1 MGPARRPART
11 GLRRRLPLSLK
22 LRRTRQIKRLSRNYY
37 KKNPM
42 PQLLTSQ
49 IFVVGDNID
58 TDQIIPAHYLTLVPT
73 IPEEYEKLG
82 SHAMVGL
89 PDDLYPEKFIKPG
102 EMKTDFQLVLAGR
115 NFGCGS
121 SREHAPIALGA
132 AGVKAVIAESYAR
145 IFFRNSVAT
154 GELYPYESRERLIG
168 QVKTGNLGTLD
179 FDTDTLEVN
188 GKRFTLKPMG
198 DVRPVIEAG
207 GLFNYA
213 RQTGMIPR

>member
-1 MGPARRPART
+1 M
-11 GLRRRLPLSLK
+11 S
-22 LRRTRQIKRLSRNYY
+22 
-37 KKNPM
+37 
-42 PQLLTSQ
+42 QLLTSP

-82 SHAMVGL
+82 SYAMVGL
-89 PDDLYPEKFIKPG
+89 PDELYPEKFIEPAQN
-102 EMKTDFQLVLAGR
+102 KTQFQIVIAGR

-121 SREHAPIALGA
+121 SREHAPVALGA

-154 GELYPYESRERLIG
+154 GELYPYESRERL
-168 QVKTGNLGTLD
+168 VDRVRTGDVGTLD
-179 FDTDTLEVN
+179 FDADTFEVN
-188 GKRFTLKPMG
+188 GQKYALKPMG